1 MPAQTSAVVLGTGR
15 MAPGIAAALAQAGAR
30 VTVAGRSLERA
41 IRAAELAG
49 AGVTARALQP
59 GTFREARLV
68 VETVTE
74 DFEVKTRVYALVAP
88 WLGRDTVLA
97 TNTSGLSISALGRG
111 LPRPEAFAGLH
122 FLYPAD
128 LTAVVEIIAG
138 EATADET
145 IGALSD
151 LAAQMGKAPIVARR
165 DVPGFVWNRLQ
176 HALLRE
182 ALWLVDQQVADIAT
196 VDAAV
201 SDGLAPRWL
210 AVGPFATVDLG
221 GMDTWSRVATEI
233 FPHLASDPGLAA
245 ALDEHARSG
254 TTFYEWG
261 AGAQADVADL
271 RSRTI
276 EMSREVNVERRR
288 LTPAARPGGTLREL
302 GDGGYGQAPLARHA
316 AALRSIADALDA
328 RPLPEDIARTS
339 GQLRLLAA
347 RYEDAAAPAP
357 GTREQPGC

>member
-1 MPAQTSAVVLGTGR
+1 MPAHMPAVVLGTGR

-30 VTVAGRSLERA
+30 VTVAGRSLDRA
-41 IRAAELAG
+41 IQAAELAG
-49 AGVTARALQP
+49 VGVTARALQP

-74 DFEVKTRVYALVAP
+74 DFEVKTRLYALVAP

-145 IGALSD
+145 VGVLSD
-151 LAAQMGKAPIVARR
+151 LAVQMGKAPIVAHR

-176 HALLRE
+176 HALLR
-182 ALWLVDQQVADIAT
+182 
-196 VDAAV
+196 
-201 SDGLAPRWL
+201 DGLAVRWL
-210 AVGPFATVDLG
+210 AAGPFATVDLG
-221 GMDTWSRVATEI
+221 GMDTGSRVATEI

-245 ALDEHARSG
+245 ALDEHA
-254 TTFYEWG
+254 
-261 AGAQADVADL
+261 
-271 RSRTI
+271 
-276 EMSREVNVERRR
+276 
-288 LTPAARPGGTLREL
+288 
-302 GDGGYGQAPLARHA
+302 
-316 AALRSIADALDA
+316 
-328 RPLPEDIARTS
+328 
-339 GQLRLLAA
+339 
-347 RYEDAAAPAP
+347 
-357 GTREQPGC
+357 